1 MDPTHRPSVSLTL
14 ALVVVSWSVWVV
26 FQTTQLVSE
35 RTNLERLKVG
45 QESAF
50 QQSVKTRD
58 EIDSIANDIV
68 RLAAQ
73 GNSGAQLI
81 VTELQK
87 RGITIDP
94 SKKTVPPGAK

>member
-14 ALVVVSWSVWVV
+14 ALVVVSWSAWVV

-50 QQSVKTRD
+50 QQSVKTRA
-58 EIDSIANDIV
+58 EIDSIANDIA
-68 RLAAQ
+68 RLATQ

>member
-1 MDPTHRPSVSLTL
+1 MDPTHRLSVSLTL
-14 ALVVVSWSVWVV
+14 ALVVVSWSAWVV

-50 QQSVKTRD
+50 QQSVKTRA
-58 EIDSIANDIV
+58 EIDSIANDIA

>member
-1 MDPTHRPSVSLTL
+1 MDPTQRPRVSLTL
-14 ALVVVSWSVWVV
+14 ALVVVSWSAWVV

-50 QQSVKTRD
+50 QQSVKTRA
-58 EIDSIANDIV
+58 EIDSIANDIA

-87 RGITIDP
+87 RGIKIDP
-94 SKKTVPPGAK
+94 SKKTVPPGAN

>member
-1 MDPTHRPSVSLTL
+1 MDPTHRLSVSLTL
-14 ALVVVSWSVWVV
+14 ALVVVSWSAWVV
-26 FQTTQLVSE
+26 FQTTQLVWE

-50 QQSVKTRD
+50 QQSVKTRA
-58 EIDSIANDIV
+58 EIDSIANDIA
-68 RLAAQ
+68 RLATQ